1 MQWQRTSYSSVR
13 ALRAEAVQGS
23 DEVDG
28 NPVIPNARSIEGV
41 VSVGANNRHRHP
53 NAAVMGKIGR
63 YFQPNIEMTMTHG
76 DIVKVL

>member
-1 MQWQRTSYSSVR
+1 MVRRYKNEYGGENLQEFCIKEKVSYF
-13 ALRAEAVQGS
+13 
-23 DEVDG
+23 
-28 NPVIPNARSIEGV
+28 IPNARSIEGV

-63 YFQPNIEMTMTHG
+63 FLQPNIEMTMTHG